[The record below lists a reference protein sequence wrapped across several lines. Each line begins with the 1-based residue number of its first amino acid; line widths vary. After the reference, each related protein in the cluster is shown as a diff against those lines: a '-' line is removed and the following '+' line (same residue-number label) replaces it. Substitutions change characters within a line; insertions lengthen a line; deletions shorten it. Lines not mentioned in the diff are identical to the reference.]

1 MTTLSY
7 AGFHLLFVL
16 PPLAIVAYAVP
27 RLPAERRRV
36 GTVGLVLMSTV
47 ALLYTTPWDNYLIRQ
62 GVWWYGEGTV
72 LFRIGDA
79 PIEEYAFFVL
89 QPILTGLWLYCLGF
103 DPTYEPG
110 DFDRLPRVLGALAWL
125 ALAGAGAF
133 LVFQPGGYYL
143 GAILVWACPVV
154 ALQWGVG
161 TNYLLRTWRRWGLA
175 VAVPTVYLWFADRV
189 AIGLGIWTIS
199 DDHSTGVDLLGLP
212 IEEAVFFLVTNLLLV
227 QGMVLF
233 EWVIDKWRADG
244 TI

>member
-16 PPLAIVAYAVP
+16 PPLAVLAFAAP
-27 RLPAERRRV
+27 RLPAGRRRV
-36 GTVGLVLMSTV
+36 ARVGLLLMTTV

-72 LFRIGDA
+72 LLRLGDA
-79 PIEEYAFFVL
+79 PLEEYLFFVL
-89 QPILTGLWLYCLGF
+89 QPVLTGLWLYIAGF

-110 DFDRLPRVLGALAWL
+110 DFDRLPRVVGALVWL
-125 ALAGAGAF
+125 GLSAVGAL
-133 LVFQPGGYYL
+133 LLSVPGGYYL
-143 GAILVWACPVV
+143 GAILVWACPIV
-154 ALQWGVG
+154 ALQWAVG
-161 TNYLLRTWRRWGLA
+161 ATYLLRTWRRWGLA

-199 DDHSTGVDLLGLP
+199 DTHSTGLLLLGLP
-212 IEEAVFFLVTNLLLV
+212 IEEAVFFLVTNVLVV
-227 QGMVLF
+227 QGLVLF
-233 EWVIDKWRADG
+233 EWVIDKWRRDG